1 MKKVARRSVCIALA
15 LGAVLALGSSAQAD
29 IVQFVTTGVFTGGTN
44 TTSGTNVYT
53 APGILLTF
61 NSSLNNSVNVPPATQ
76 VSFGTINSTGTT
88 TGGSLGGTF
97 TLNIFQTAPTAGT
110 VSFAG
115 SLSGTISGNSSQAF
129 IQFAT
134 PLSKNIGSESYTI
147 VSGDNGSPGRVN
159 IAPPSTNSGLTT
171 IAGSVNSVIP
181 EPSSLLLSALLAPA
195 LLALVVRTRRS
206 VHGGKI

>member
-61 NSSLNNSVNVPPATQ
+61 NSSLNNTVNAPPATQ
-76 VSFGTINSTGTT
+76 VSFGTFNSTGTT
-88 TGGSLGGTF
+88 TGGTLSGSF

-110 VSFAG
+110 VSFVG
-115 SLSGTISGNSSQAF
+115 SLAGALTSNSSQAF
-129 IQFAT
+129 VQFAA
-134 PLSKNIGSESYTI
+134 PLTQNIGAESYTI
-147 VSGDNGSPGRVN
+147 VSADNGTPGRVN
-159 IAPPSTNSGLTT
+159 IAPPSTNAGLTT
-171 IAGSVNSVIP
+171 IAGSVNAAIP

-206 VHGGKI
+206 VHSGNI